1 MLELIVASIFLLAST
16 KTLDKLLNFVVVKVH
31 TLARSFV
38 VGSVDRRSDVLTLPL
53 RSRLLSLCLISTA
66 EAKGPTYPRLPVLS
80 ALLNFVFKITHTLSV
95 SVSGIQF
102 KFLTRV
108 LSAYVSTMIYTAIG
122 THLNQ

>member
-16 KTLDKLLNFVVVKVH
+16 KTLDKLLNFVVVQSQVLTRPFVFH
-31 TLARSFV
+31 TVAQRPS
-38 VGSVDRRSDVLTLPL
+38 VLTLPL
-53 RSRLLSLCLISTA
+53 GTRLLSLCLISTA
-66 EAKGPTYPRLPVLS
+66 EAERPTYPRLPVLS

-95 SVSGIQF
+95 SVSRIQF

-122 THLNQ
+122 TQLNQ